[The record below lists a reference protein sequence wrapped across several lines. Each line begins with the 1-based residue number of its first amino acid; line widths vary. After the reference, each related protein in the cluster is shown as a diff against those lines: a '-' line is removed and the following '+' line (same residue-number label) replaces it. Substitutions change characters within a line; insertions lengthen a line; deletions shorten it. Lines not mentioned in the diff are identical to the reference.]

1 MCYGFE
7 GGSHFAFV
15 EQYARLKRMSELA
28 QESDISFIKVRLEK
42 RDEWVGQTISEIQPP
57 HGMIIAAIQR
67 KGEIVVPRG
76 NVVLMDRDLL
86 VLGAIP
92 STENQ
97 YIDLKEIV
105 LRKHHE
111 WNGQYIR
118 DLDISRQ
125 TVIVMIKR
133 DGKRLIPKGDQ
144 MLLEGDR
151 VTLYT
156 QKHIPDAEIVR
167 I

>member
-1 MCYGFE
+1 M
-7 GGSHFAFV
+7 
-15 EQYARLKRMSELA
+15 A
-28 QESDISFIKVRLEK
+28 QESDINFIKVRLQK
-42 RDEWVGQTISEIQPP
+42 NDEWVGKTITEIQPP

-67 KGEIVVPRG
+67 KQEIVVPRG
-76 NVVLMDRDLL
+76 NVMLMDNDIL

-92 STENQ
+92 RSDNQ
-97 YIDLKEIV
+97 HIELKEIV
-105 LRKHHE
+105 LRKQHP

-125 TVIVMIKR
+125 TLIVMIKR

-144 MLLEGDR
+144 MLLAGDR

-156 QKHIPDAEIVR
+156 QTYIPDAEIIR

>member
-1 MCYGFE
+1 
-7 GGSHFAFV
+7 
-15 EQYARLKRMSELA
+15 
-28 QESDISFIKVRLEK
+28 
-42 RDEWVGQTISEIQPP
+42 
-57 HGMIIAAIQR
+57 MIIAAIQR
-67 KGEIVVPRG
+67 KQEIVVPRG
-76 NVVLMDRDLL
+76 NVMLMDNDIL

-92 STENQ
+92 RSDNQ
-97 YIDLKEIV
+97 HIELKEIV
-105 LRKHHE
+105 LRKQHP

-125 TVIVMIKR
+125 TLIVMIKR

-144 MLLEGDR
+144 MLLAGDR

-156 QKHIPDAEIVR
+156 QTFIPDAEIIR